1 MPASMADY
9 QKIADKITAKTQEAA
24 DYGGASLTLKDQVM
38 NAVTADRATRGVTQM
53 AQDFGNTLG
62 QLQTDP
68 IGIRERAADMVN
80 PMDVDYL
87 TSRARGINL
96 NTMGTLSKQQELN
109 TRSLEDIIQAGANQ
123 LSAKGKTLEGEA
135 NVEREKAQA
144 MLNELNYE
152 LQLRKQQF
160 DEYAKQQELELA
172 WSKLTGG
179 GGGSGGNSYGGGA
192 KDAGFGDSLQGFSDA
207 ELDAARSILSGAAT
221 LTSFPTK
228 DNFRGRVASALTAMT
243 SNPGATEKLFGI
255 SPFSTMEGAA
265 QEAAY
270 KLKMI
275 QTAQAMI
282 NEGGQGTGLL
292 EQWVTKAK
300 ANQAGGSAA
309 DFLNVMAKLR
319 SEEMFSIGGKAL
331 TNQERTEIEPYVPG
345 MKKNEGRNVKDLDA
359 MYKKAN
365 QAYVKKVLEEAK
377 DRGIPMTY
385 DQAQNL
391 VNRNL
396 GGSGSVGMD
405 KYWK

>member
-152 LQLRKQQF
+152 LQLRKQAF
-160 DEYAKQQELELA
+160 DEYTAQQELDMA
-172 WSKLTGG
+172 WSKL
-179 GGGSGGNSYGGGA
+179 GGGSGGNSVGGGA
-192 KDAGFGDSLQGFSDA
+192 KEAGFGDSLNGYSDD
-207 ELDAARSILSGAAT
+207 EIEAALNIMSGA
-221 LTSFPTK
+221 SSIKDVSIK
-228 DNFRGRVASALTAMT
+228 DNRRERVAGALRALS
-243 SNPGATEKLFGI
+243 SNPEATQKLFGI
-255 SPFSTMEGAA
+255 NAFSTMEGAA
-265 QEAAY
+265 QEAAA
-270 KLKMI
+270 KLRMI
-275 QTAQAMI
+275 QQAQEYI
-282 NEGGQGTGLL
+282 NSGKQGTGLL

-300 ANQAGGSAA
+300 ANTSGGDAA
-309 DFLNVMAKLR
+309 TFTNIMAKLR

-331 TNQERTEIEPYVPG
+331 TNQERAEISPYVPG
-345 MKKNEGRNVKDLDA
+345 MGKNEGKNVKDLDG

-391 VNRNL
+391 VNKNL
-396 GGSGSVGMD
+396 GGSSNSLD
-405 KYWK
+405 SYWK